1 VGNKDLLISYS
12 GYYTERIEGVSVTA
26 GNTLSVRD
34 VRLMRKR
41 PPLDDVTSLGGF
53 PTFAGKAASDYSGYS
68 VSGAGDVNGDGYDDI
83 LIGAF
88 GADVGTATFVGETY
102 LVYGRPGMDLSTAL
116 ISTPDVTFTG
126 KAAGDYSGI
135 SVSSA
140 GDVNGDGYDDILI
153 GAYKADVGTETDAGE
168 TYLVYGDAGL
178 TGSIGLASADATFTG
193 KAAGDWS
200 GLSVSGAGDVN
211 GDGYDDI
218 LIGAYYADV
227 GTETAAGETYLIY
240 GSANLSG
247 IKTLDSTDGD
257 SVPSAT
263 FTGKAATDYSGRS
276 VSGAGD
282 VNGDGY
288 DDILI
293 GAYSANVGTETNAGE
308 TYLIFGGTS
317 LTGTIGLASAVV
329 TFTGKAASDY
339 SGSSVSG
346 AGDVNG
352 DGYDDILIG
361 AYWADVGT
369 ATKAGETYLVYGSA
383 SLTGTIGLASADV
396 TFTGKAAIDY
406 SGVSVSGAGDVNG
419 DGYDD
424 ILIGAWQADVG
435 TATDAGETYL
445 IYGSASLTGTIG
457 LASADVTFTG
467 KAAGDYNG
475 YSASSGGDVNGDG
488 YDDILIG
495 AYKADVGTATD
506 AGESYLIMGR
516 ERAAWTAPNLL
527 SGTANVTMADATFTG
542 KTISDWSG
550 RSVSGAG
557 DVNGD
562 GYDDILIGAHRV
574 DVGTATDA
582 GETYLVYGRPG
593 MDLSTALLSA
603 PDVTFTGKSE
613 YNDSGYSVSGA
624 GDVNGDGYDD
634 ILIGAYGTDVGTA
647 MLVGETYLI
656 YGGASLTGTIG
667 LASAGVT
674 FTGKAA
680 DDRSGYSVSGAGD
693 VNGDGYDDIL
703 IGAYGTDVGTATD
716 AGETYLIY
724 GSSTLSGTVSLS
736 GANATFTGKTAG
748 DNSGR
753 AVSSAG
759 DVNGDGYDDILI
771 GANRVDVGTATDA
784 GETYLIYGSA
794 NLSGTKTLD
803 STDSDIVPSA
813 TFTGKAASDFSGS
826 SVSGAGDVNGDGYD
840 DILIGAYWADVGTA
854 TDAGATYLIYGGT
867 SLSDIGLA
875 LADATFTGKAASD
888 YSGVSVSGAG
898 DVNGDGFDDIL
909 VGAYQADVGTESNA
923 GETYLIYGGA
933 SLTGTI
939 GLASADATFTGKD
952 VGDYSGYS
960 VSGAGDVNGDWYD
973 DILIG
978 AFWADPGGNSFAG
991 ETYLFLGIGE
1001 LLNMPLKP
1009 SISR

>member
-1 VGNKDLLISYS
+1 
-12 GYYTERIEGVSVTA
+12 
-26 GNTLSVRD
+26 
-34 VRLMRKR
+34 
-41 PPLDDVTSLGGF
+41 
-53 PTFAGKAASDYSGYS
+53 
-68 VSGAGDVNGDGYDDI
+68 
-83 LIGAF
+83 
-88 GADVGTATFVGETY
+88 
-102 LVYGRPGMDLSTAL
+102 
-116 ISTPDVTFTG
+116 
-126 KAAGDYSGI
+126 
-135 SVSSA
+135 
-140 GDVNGDGYDDILI
+140 
-153 GAYKADVGTETDAGE
+153 
-168 TYLVYGDAGL
+168 
-178 TGSIGLASADATFTG
+178 
-193 KAAGDWS
+193 
-200 GLSVSGAGDVN
+200 
-211 GDGYDDI
+211 
-218 LIGAYYADV
+218 
-227 GTETAAGETYLIY
+227 
-240 GSANLSG
+240 
-247 IKTLDSTDGD
+247 
-257 SVPSAT
+257 
-263 FTGKAATDYSGRS
+263 
-276 VSGAGD
+276 
-282 VNGDGY
+282 
-288 DDILI
+288 
-293 GAYSANVGTETNAGE
+293 
-308 TYLIFGGTS
+308 
-317 LTGTIGLASAVV
+317 
-329 TFTGKAASDY
+329 
-339 SGSSVSG
+339 
-346 AGDVNG
+346 
-352 DGYDDILIG
+352 
-361 AYWADVGT
+361 
-369 ATKAGETYLVYGSA
+369 
-383 SLTGTIGLASADV
+383 
-396 TFTGKAAIDY
+396 
-406 SGVSVSGAGDVNG
+406 
-419 DGYDD
+419 
-424 ILIGAWQADVG
+424 
-435 TATDAGETYL
+435 
-445 IYGSASLTGTIG
+445 
-457 LASADVTFTG
+457 
-467 KAAGDYNG
+467 
-475 YSASSGGDVNGDG
+475 
-488 YDDILIG
+488 
-495 AYKADVGTATD
+495 
-506 AGESYLIMGR
+506 
-516 ERAAWTAPNLL
+516 
-527 SGTANVTMADATFTG
+527 
-542 KTISDWSG
+542 
-550 RSVSGAG
+550 
-557 DVNGD
+557 
-562 GYDDILIGAHRV
+562 
-574 DVGTATDA
+574 
-582 GETYLVYGRPG
+582 
-593 MDLSTALLSA
+593 
-603 PDVTFTGKSE
+603 
-613 YNDSGYSVSGA
+613 VSGA